1 MNSEIV
7 LVEDSIQFDR
17 ARPHNDLL
25 VLSGYG
31 INIVVKSG
39 HLVVEDG
46 VGGMRRRGR
55 FARASAGLKR
65 VVVLG
70 HSGIVS
76 LEALRWISDIGA
88 AFVNIDCDGN
98 LTAAIAP
105 SGLDDAR
112 LRRAQ
117 ALALVNGVGLEIA
130 RELIRRKL
138 VGQLQ
143 VAERLRDRA
152 TIAAISATVEQI
164 AKPRTIDQLRH
175 LESQA
180 AVDYWGAW
188 RDLDVVFVQ
197 RDYDRVPEHWRTFG
211 VRRSLITGNPR
222 KATNPANAILN
233 YLYSILEAEARIA
246 ALTIGLDPGIGVMHA
261 DLKAR
266 DSLVC
271 DLMEA
276 VRPKVD
282 SLVLD
287 LLERRAFKK
296 NDFFETREGVCRCMP
311 PLIDDLVGTGA
322 RWFGE
327 VGPLVEFV
335 AGALMQSTPTLL
347 TEANSSAGRANYRK
361 RWKTA

>member
-1 MNSEIV
+1 MQSDLITRPQAVPICNGIV
-7 LVEDSIQFDR
+7 MLAGFGIKVAVDR
-17 ARPHNDLL
+17 RHLTVSD
-25 VLSGYG
+25 G
-31 INIVVKSG
+31 IG
-39 HLVVEDG
+39 RQ
-46 VGGMRRRGR
+46 RREAR
-55 FARASAGLKR
+55 FAKATSRIKR
-65 VVVLG
+65 LVIMAQTGYVT
-70 HSGIVS
+70 
-76 LEALRWISDIGA
+76 LEALRWLHDAKA
-88 AFVNIDCDGN
+88 AFIQLDHDASI
-98 LTAAIAP
+98 LTASIG
-105 SGLDDAR
+105 GLDDAR

-117 ALALVNGVGLEIA
+117 ALLPNTEHRLVIA
-130 RELIRRKL
+130 RELLDAKIK
-138 VGQLQ
+138 GQLA
-143 VAERLRDRA
+143 VLDSFGLDGDGAVREALALLDRA
-152 TIAAISATVEQI
+152 DRLDVALIAE
-164 AKPRTIDQLRH
+164 AK
-175 LESQA
+175 A
-180 AVDYWGAW
+180 AEAYWDAWGAVTMEFA
-188 RDLDVVFVQ
+188 R
-197 RDYDRVPEHWRTFG
+197 RDRVPDHWRTFG
-211 VRRSLITGNPR
+211 TRRSPLTLRPRNAANPM
-222 KATNPANAILN
+222 NAILN